1 MMTDFEKVLMNRDG
15 LTESEAKA
23 EHKRAREEFY
33 NYINDDASYDDIED
47 MLLDEYGLEIDYLF
61 DLI

>member
-1 MMTDFEKVLMNRDG
+1 MTEFEKVLMNRDG

-23 EHKRAREEFY
+23 ERKRAREEFY
-33 NYINDDASYDDIED
+33 NYISDDASYDNIED
-47 MLLDEYGLEIDYLF
+47 MLLEEYGLEIDYIF

>member
-23 EHKRAREEFY
+23 EHKRAKEEFY
-33 NYINDDASYDDIED
+33 NYINDDANYGDIED
-47 MLLDEYGLEIDYLF
+47 LLEEYGLEIDYIF